1 MLAIKYDYPFERFV
15 IETSDSYMLQAFR
28 ISGPKHSSP
37 LDIYK
42 PGNSRPAV
50 IYQHGIFDSADGFM
64 CLGQD
69 SLAFKLADAGYD
81 VWMVNSRGNRH
92 SLNNRYMDTND
103 ADFWDFSFQEIAQF
117 DLPASIHFVLK
128 LTGQK
133 QVSFIGHS
141 LGSSAMFAAL
151 ATNPEL
157 AFYINLFIALAPLTK
172 ITNPD
177 KKI

>member
-1 MLAIKYDYPFERFV
+1 
-15 IETSDSYMLQAFR
+15 
-28 ISGPKHSSP
+28 
-37 LDIYK
+37 
-42 PGNSRPAV
+42 
-50 IYQHGIFDSADGFM
+50 
-64 CLGQD
+64 
-69 SLAFKLADAGYD
+69 
-81 VWMVNSRGNRH
+81 
-92 SLNNRYMDTND
+92 MDTND

-157 AFYINLFIALAPLTK
+157 AFYINVFIALAPLTK